1 MPRDAALSPRHQIRG
16 PACHMSI
23 LPIETPHATVQRAPA
38 PAAAP
43 LPADAVT
50 QRRWNI
56 AFACYTLAVNT
67 GFTRAVW
74 VVYLAAHGYSPFA
87 IGLVEMIFHLAK
99 FVAEVP
105 TGVFADLVGRRA
117 SLIVSC
123 ALAGIGE
130 LLFVAP
136 SFPVIAL
143 SFALLG
149 VAYAFRGGADSAML
163 WALAERAGVP
173 DKAAQYSRLY
183 SRMFLILLLGE
194 TIGSASGGFIG
205 GIWALLPFI
214 CQGVVSVLAIPPLL
228 FLPEVRLAHSERHSP
243 LRHVGVGLRAAW
255 SDPVL
260 LGLLLLSGLT
270 ASVFT
275 TLGYYTQLYFN
286 GLGFSLGAIGII
298 FALAIVPDSLFTSLA
313 PRIIKRLPQRWLLT
327 IFVGGELLGLAAMS
341 AQQPL
346 LGVAGFLLL
355 FHSAD
360 AVLTPAISRYLNER
374 SPEAQRATVL
384 SLDAGLFSAAMIVLF
399 PLFGLGLTHA
409 SYHTIYLWTL
419 AALAGGGVA
428 IAALVWLLRR
438 LRLQPDQ
445 RR

>member
-1 MPRDAALSPRHQIRG
+1 MSTLPVETANTATQQTLPPSSTHI
-16 PACHMSI
+16 PAN
-23 LPIETPHATVQRAPA
+23 AT
-38 PAAAP
+38 
-43 LPADAVT
+43 T

-56 AFACYTLAVNT
+56 AFACYTLANNT
-67 GFTRAVW
+67 AFTRAVW
-74 VVYLAAHGYSPFA
+74 MVYLAAHGYSPLA
-87 IGLVEMIFHLAK
+87 LGLAEMIFHIAK

-123 ALAGIGE
+123 AIAAIGE
-130 LLFVAP
+130 LLFLAP
-136 SFPVIAL
+136 SFPMIAL
-143 SFALLG
+143 SFSLLG
-149 VAYAFRGGADSAML
+149 LAYAFRGGADSAML

-173 DKAAQYSRLY
+173 DKAAHYSKLY
-183 SRMFLILLLGE
+183 SRMFLLLLLGE
-194 TIGSASGGFIG
+194 TIGTASGGFIG
-205 GIWALLPFI
+205 NVWALLPFI
-214 CQGVVSVLAIPPLL
+214 CQAIITALAIPPLL

-243 LRHVGVGLRAAW
+243 LRHVGAGLRAAW
-255 SDPVL
+255 NDPVL

-275 TLGYYTQLYFN
+275 TLGYYTQLYFH

-313 PRIIKRLPQRWLLT
+313 PRIIRHLPRPWLLT
-327 IFVGGELLGLAAMS
+327 IFVGTEALGLAAMS
-341 AQQPL
+341 AQQPV
-346 LGVAGFLLL
+346 LGVVGFLLL

-399 PLFGLGLTHA
+399 PLFGLGLTRA
-409 SYHTIYLWTL
+409 SYQTIYLWTL
-419 AALAGGGVA
+419 ATLFVGSLA
-428 IAALVWLLRR
+428 IALTVWLLRY
-438 LRLQPDQ
+438 LRTQK
-445 RR
+445 

>member
-1 MPRDAALSPRHQIRG
+1 M
-16 PACHMSI
+16 
-23 LPIETPHATVQRAPA
+23 
-38 PAAAP
+38 
-43 LPADAVT
+43 
-50 QRRWNI
+50 
-56 AFACYTLAVNT
+56 
-67 GFTRAVW
+67 
-74 VVYLAAHGYSPFA
+74 VYLSAHGYSPFLL
-87 IGLVEMIFHLAK
+87 GLAEMIFHIAK

-123 ALAGIGE
+123 VLAAIGE
-130 LLFVAP
+130 LLFLAP

-149 VAYAFRGGADSAML
+149 IAYAFRGGADSAML
-163 WALAERAGVP
+163 WSLAERAGVS
-173 DKAAQYSRLY
+173 DKAAHYSRIY
-183 SRMFLILLLGE
+183 SRMFLLLLLGE
-194 TIGSASGGFIG
+194 TIGAASGGFIG
-205 GIWALLPFI
+205 NVWALLPFI
-214 CQGVVSVLAIPPLL
+214 CQAIVTALAIPPLL

-243 LRHVGVGLRAAW
+243 LRHVGAGLRAAGN
-255 SDPVL
+255 DPVL

-275 TLGYYTQLYFN
+275 TLGYYTQLYFH

-298 FALAIVPDSLFTSLA
+298 FALSIVPDSLLTSLA
-313 PRIIKRLPQRWLLT
+313 PRIIQHLPRPWLLT
-327 IFVGGELLGLAAMS
+327 IFVGAEALGLAAMS

-346 LGVAGFLLL
+346 LGVVGFLVL

-399 PLFGLGLTHA
+399 PLFGLGLTRA

-419 AALAGGGVA
+419 AALFFGSLT
-428 IAALVWLLRR
+428 IALAVWLLRR
-438 LRLQPDQ
+438 
-445 RR
+445 RRNDVPPQVEP